1 MTGPPAPQALAAA
14 PEAMGAASGTTT
26 AAATPG
32 PRRARVAGRLV
43 YLLAALIALA
53 LLWATLADV
62 DVRVAARG
70 RLVNPSHNIVLR
82 PLEAGVL
89 REVHVSPGQVVR
101 KGDVIATLDTTFAGA
116 DLSQLSVRDLA
127 LRAQVERL
135 RRQAGDDAP
144 RGDGSALGQVDE
156 QKALLA
162 EREAAHAAR
171 LRHFDERVARLRVA
185 RESTLADQ
193 RVLQERVTA
202 LQELETM
209 LQQLS
214 KENFGSQARM
224 LEARERR
231 LEVQRDLTVAQGRQ
245 AEIER
250 DLRLADAERSTFVA
264 ESRRQVREEL
274 AQASRD
280 SQEIGEQL
288 QKARRRSELVTLVAP
303 TDAVVLEIR
312 QTSAGSVLTQSETFA
327 VLVPLE
333 GRLMAEA
340 DVAPEDVGEIRVGD
354 AVRLK
359 IDAFPFQR
367 HGVLEGRVATISRD
381 AFTPPAGE
389 ATRPAVSYRMRVEL
403 VSARFARGG
412 EAQTLLPGMTLSAE
426 AIVGR
431 RSVLSYFLYPLIR
444 TLDESIR
451 ER

>member
-1 MTGPPAPQALAAA
+1 
-14 PEAMGAASGTTT
+14 
-26 AAATPG
+26 
-32 PRRARVAGRLV
+32 
-43 YLLAALIALA
+43 
-53 LLWATLADV
+53 
-62 DVRVAARG
+62 
-70 RLVNPSHNIVLR
+70 
-82 PLEAGVL
+82 
-89 REVHVSPGQVVR
+89 
-101 KGDVIATLDTTFAGA
+101 
-116 DLSQLSVRDLA
+116 
-127 LRAQVERL
+127 
-135 RRQAGDDAP
+135 
-144 RGDGSALGQVDE
+144 
-156 QKALLA
+156 
-162 EREAAHAAR
+162 
-171 LRHFDERVARLRVA
+171 
-185 RESTLADQ
+185 
-193 RVLQERVTA
+193 
-202 LQELETM
+202 
-209 LQQLS
+209 
-214 KENFGSQARM
+214 
-224 LEARERR
+224 
-231 LEVQRDLTVAQGRQ
+231 VQRDLTVAQGRQ

-389 ATRPAVSYRMRVEL
+389 ATRPAVFYRMRVEL